1 MKKIVTILFL
11 FNFIFANTI
20 KDKNETLNIECR
32 KIKMQN
38 EVLNKKNENLNKQV
52 VSFNKQITNLNK
64 LLKEKDNKI
73 KSLEKKL
80 EKNKESLFSKIDFL
94 FVLKV
99 IFGIWI
105 LLFIYFYLRKKF
117 NW

>member
-20 KDKNETLNIECR
+20 KDKNETLNIECQ
-32 KIKMQN
+32 KIKIQN
-38 EVLNKKNENLNKQV
+38 EVLNKKIENLNKQV

-73 KSLEKKL
+73 KSLGEELKK
-80 EKNKESLFSKIDFL
+80 EKESIFSKIDFV

-99 IFGIWI
+99 IFGLWI
-105 LLFIYFYLRKKF
+105 VFISYAFLRKKF